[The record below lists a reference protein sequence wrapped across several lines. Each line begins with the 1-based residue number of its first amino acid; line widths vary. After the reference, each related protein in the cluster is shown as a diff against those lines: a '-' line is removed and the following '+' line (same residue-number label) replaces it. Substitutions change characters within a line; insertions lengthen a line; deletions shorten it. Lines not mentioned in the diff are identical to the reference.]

1 MHRLLDHQRI
11 HELLVDAFG
20 DLLAVFEQD
29 FLHLNFTTRR
39 LSARDFPTDI
49 WKHIHTRATGRVVAQ
64 KSLMRA
70 P

>member
-1 MHRLLDHQRI
+1 MHRLLDHQRV

-20 DLLAVFEQD
+20 DLLAVIEQD
-29 FLHLNFTTRR
+29 FLHLNFATRR
-39 LSARDFPTDI
+39 LGARDVSPDI

-64 KSLMRA
+64 ESLMCA